1 MVPDTSTSDTAE
13 STSAASDSNGSDSN
27 GSDSTGSDSNGP
39 NLSGSDANDSAS
51 ADSFSPTDGGVS
63 NVLLVTIDS
72 LRADAIAP
80 YDDDRCSPVLSDLAA
95 DGTVFDH
102 SFATGNW
109 TPFSFPSILA
119 SEPVF
124 ARNGDIGVK
133 GSRTLAS
140 VLSEAGV
147 ATGGFNAANGFLTSH
162 WGYPEGFDEFE
173 PFVTSVGSSR
183 YSRYLAAHPTVEA
196 WIQLATSPF
205 RRLGSKLRG
214 DSDDRPF
221 LDASRMFDVEDAA
234 TEFVDDADEPF
245 FLWVHYMDTHTP
257 YVPAPRYIREV
268 SDGLVGTHRMLHAHT
283 RTSFGLEVGE
293 RTLRDLRTLYQATV
307 RQVGAS
313 VGRLLDKLEAAGI
326 ADETAIVVAGDHGE
340 EFQEHGHLAHY
351 PKLYDELI
359 RVPLIVN
366 VPGEDGDHR
375 VSEHVGLDAI
385 PPTVADLL
393 DVEAP
398 PEWRGESL
406 APAVT
411 DGESPDQDPVIS
423 VTVRGE
429 EVTEQPIPRSLSDGD
444 LLVSVRDDEW
454 TYIENADTGETELY
468 HRPSDPTQQED
479 RSANPSDEALAVV
492 ERFAPIAAERVAEL
506 RDRQSK
512 AEEDGESEDGGDE
525 EVDEDLEARLEALGY
540 R

>member
-1 MVPDTSTSDTAE
+1 MASDTSKSDGTTPSE
-13 STSAASDSNGSDSN
+13 TASDGTTPSETASDGTTPSETA
-27 GSDSTGSDSNGP
+27 SDGTA
-39 NLSGSDANDSAS
+39 SGSDTSDITGSE
-51 ADSFSPTDGGVS
+51 SPVS
-63 NVLLVTIDS
+63 NVVLVTIDS

-80 YDDDRCSPVLSDLAA
+80 YDADRHSPVIRDLAD
-95 DGTVFDH
+95 DGTVFDR

-124 ARNGDIGVK
+124 SRNGDIGVTD
-133 GSRTLAS
+133 SQTLAS
-140 VLSEAGV
+140 VLSEAGI

-162 WGYPEGFDEFE
+162 WGYPAGFDEFE
-173 PFVTSVGSSR
+173 PFVTSVGSSV

-196 WIQLATSPF
+196 WIQLATSPI

-214 DSDDRPF
+214 ESGERPF

-234 TEFVDDADEPF
+234 TTFIDETDGPF
-245 FLWVHYMDTHTP
+245 FLWTHYMDTHTP

-283 RTSFGLEVGE
+283 RTSLGWEVGD
-293 RTLRDLRTLYQATV
+293 RTLRELRTLYQATV
-307 RQVGAS
+307 RQVDAS
-313 VGRLLDKLEAAGI
+313 VGRVLDALDAAGV

-359 RVPLIVN
+359 HVPLIVN
-366 VPGEDGDHR
+366 VPGEDGGR

-393 DVEAP
+393 GVDSP
-398 PEWRGESL
+398 SDWRGESL
-406 APAVT
+406 APTVRG
-411 DGESPDQDPVIS
+411 DEDPDQDPVVS

-429 EVTEQPIPRSLSDGD
+429 EVTEQPIPRAMADGD
-444 LLVSVRDDEW
+444 LLVGVRDAEW
-454 TYIENADTGETELY
+454 TYIENADTDETELY

-479 RSANPSDEALAVV
+479 LSADPTDEELAVI
-492 ERFAPIAAERVAEL
+492 ERFAPIAAEHVAEL
-506 RDRQSK
+506 RDR
-512 AEEDGESEDGGDE
+512 EGDAPGDDD
-525 EVDEDLEARLEALGY
+525 VDEDLEARLEALGY